1 MHIKG
6 IQSYF
11 CNTPIA
17 TMHRFKNL
25 YKPSELK
32 VYFSS
37 WKANQYPSAFPFL
50 VAAHGGPNRVNIQPG
65 TNLSRMF
72 TEFEKAQL

>member
-6 IQSYF
+6 NQSYC
-11 CNTPIA
+11 CNKSIA

-32 VYFSS
+32 VYLSS
-37 WKANQYPSAFPFL
+37 WKAKRYPSAFLFL
-50 VAAHGGPNRVNIQPG
+50 VAAHGGPNRVNLQ